1 MIRVVTID
9 DEPLA
14 LRQLELY
21 IGKLPFMELLAS
33 CPSAATARPYVGQA
47 DILYVD
53 INMPDLSGMDFVR
66 SLENPPLVVFT
77 TAYSEYALEGFRVHA
92 ADYLLKP
99 FSFQEFEASALR
111 LRNILERRDPVTV
124 QPEALIFKM
133 DYKTVRVEPD
143 RIRYAESMSEYLKI
157 WLTDTEAPLVVL
169 YSLKR
174 LAEQLPAGRFQRI
187 HRSYLVNLSLVREFS
202 RNTVVLDSGISLPV
216 SDLYRASLRE
226 ALLVNVDGRPSS
238 GITTHK

>member
-1 MIRVVTID
+1 MIRVAIVD

-14 LRQLELY
+14 LRQMESYVSRVPFLELV
-21 IGKLPFMELLAS
+21 AS
-33 CPSAATARPYVGQA
+33 CPSATAARPYVEQV
-47 DILYVD
+47 DVLYVD

-92 ADYLLKP
+92 VDYLLKP
-99 FSFQEFEASALR
+99 FSFAEFEASALR
-111 LRNILERRDPVTV
+111 IRDIIERIRPVV
-124 QPEALIFKM
+124 AQPEALTFKM

-157 WLTDTEAPLVVL
+157 WLRDEPAPLVVL

-174 LAEQLPAGRFQRI
+174 LAEQLPEDRFLRI
-187 HRSYLVNLSLVREFS
+187 HRSYLVHLSEIREYS
-202 RNTVVLDSGISLPV
+202 RTSVTLEGGPTLPV
-216 SDLYRASLRE
+216 GDLYRP
-226 ALLVNVDGRPSS
+226 ALAAVLS
-238 GITTHK
+238 GK

>member
-14 LRQLELY
+14 LRQLGMY
-21 IGKLPFMELLAS
+21 IGKIPFLELVAA
-33 CPSAATARPYVGQA
+33 CPSAAAARPYVERA

-66 SLENPPLVVFT
+66 SLEHPPLVVFT
-77 TAYSEYALEGFRVHA
+77 TAYSEYALEGFKVHA

-99 FSFQEFEASALR
+99 FSFQEFEASAAHLR
-111 LRNILERRDPVTV
+111 DRIEAARPRTA
-124 QPEALIFKM
+124 PEALTFKV

-143 RIRYAESMSEYLKI
+143 RIRYVESMSEYLKI
-157 WLTDTEAPLVVL
+157 WLRDEPAPLVVL

-174 LAEQLPAGRFQRI
+174 LAEQLPEDRFLRI
-187 HRSYLVNLSLVREFS
+187 HRSYLVNLADIREYTRTS
-202 RNTVVLDSGISLPV
+202 VTLDGGPTLPV
-216 SDLYRASLRE
+216 GDIYRP
-226 ALLVNVDGRPSS
+226 ALTAVLS
-238 GITTHK
+238 GK

>member
-1 MIRVVTID
+1 MIRVVTVD

-21 IGKLPFMELLAS
+21 IGRVPFLELVAA
-33 CPSAATARPYVGQA
+33 CPSAAAARPYVERA

-53 INMPDLSGMDFVR
+53 INMPDLSGMEFVR

-77 TAYSEYALEGFRVHA
+77 TAYSEYALEGFKVHA

-99 FSFQEFEASALR
+99 FSFREFEESAVHLR
-111 LRNILERRDPVTV
+111 ERIEAARSRTESR
-124 QPEALIFKM
+124 PEALAFKV
-133 DYKTVRVEPD
+133 DYKTVRVEPA

-157 WLTDTEAPLVVL
+157 WLRDEPAPLVVL

-174 LAEQLPAGRFQRI
+174 LAEQLPQDRFLRI
-187 HRSYLVNLSLVREFS
+187 HRSYLVNLSDIREYS
-202 RNTVVLDSGISLPV
+202 RTSVTLDGGPTLPV
-216 SDLYRASLRE
+216 GDLYRP
-226 ALLVNVDGRPSS
+226 ALAAVLS
-238 GITTHK
+238 GK